1 MFYRYDNMDAVWLI
15 ILSVYIGYFVMIF
28 VVGLLKHLDLLQYV
42 LVWGS
47 NAILIYI
54 VCTVVT
60 YIIIGGI
67 IWRRRK
73 KKNLHI

>member
-1 MFYRYDNMDAVWLI
+1 MGAVWLI
-15 ILSVYIGYFVMIF
+15 LIMGFFVGYFVMIF
-28 VVGLLKHLDLLQYV
+28 VVGLLANLNLLQYV
-42 LVWGS
+42 LVWET

-60 YIIIGGI
+60 YIIMGVI

>member
-1 MFYRYDNMDAVWLI
+1 MDAVWLI
-15 ILSVYIGYFVMIF
+15 LMSVYIGYFVMIF

-42 LVWGS
+42 LVWKS

-60 YIIIGGI
+60 YIIMGVI
-67 IWRRRK
+67 IWRRRNK
-73 KKNLHI
+73 KKHT